1 MRGEALLSEQALLF
15 GVFQVCEGKCL
26 ASKGGRGGGAP
37 DTRDG
42 KGACLVSGAPRSLFT
57 TPKKPENITPVME
70 AMRGETRRQGRN
82 NLFPLRVTFLAGYPR
97 ISVPGRRSAL
107 LEENDWLLDR
117 RLILWNYVWYLNGGF
132 STFQTSKPS
141 LVKILAG

>member
-1 MRGEALLSEQALLF
+1 MRGEALLSEQALFF

-26 ASKGGRGGGAP
+26 ASEERQ
-37 DTRDG
+37 TRAMG
-42 KGACLVSGAPRSLFT
+42 KARVSCLALLARSS
-57 TPKKPENITPVME
+57 PEKPENITPVME

-132 STFQTSKPS
+132 STSQTSKPS